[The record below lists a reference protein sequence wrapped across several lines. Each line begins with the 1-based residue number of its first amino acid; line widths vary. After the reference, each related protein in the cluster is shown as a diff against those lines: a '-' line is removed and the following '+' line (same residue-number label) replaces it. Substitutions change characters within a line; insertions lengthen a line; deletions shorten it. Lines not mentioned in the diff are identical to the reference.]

1 MYAYHGAEE
10 TRPRRRDVP
19 PSDLLTFV
27 PWNETGRMMRPPIHG
42 AMGSPSMQ
50 GGGEEKLEAVGPV
63 GGFLGSAR
71 PIQLAVGTLRQEITR
86 WSKRDLPWVPD
97 AWVLQA
103 MLNGLVW
110 RYERWAD
117 MGKEILAVA
126 LIGE

>member
-1 MYAYHGAEE
+1 
-10 TRPRRRDVP
+10 
-19 PSDLLTFV
+19 
-27 PWNETGRMMRPPIHG
+27 
-42 AMGSPSMQ
+42 MQ
-50 GGGEEKLEAVGPV
+50 RGEDEKTEPVGPV

-71 PIQLAVGTLRQEITR
+71 PIQLAIGTLRQEITR

-97 AWVLQA
+97 AWVLQS
-103 MLNGLVW
+103 MLSGLVW

>member
-1 MYAYHGAEE
+1 
-10 TRPRRRDVP
+10 
-19 PSDLLTFV
+19 
-27 PWNETGRMMRPPIHG
+27 
-42 AMGSPSMQ
+42 MQ
-50 GGGEEKLEAVGPV
+50 GGGEDKLDAVGPV
-63 GGFLGSAR
+63 GGFLGSTR

-117 MGKEILAVA
+117 VGKEILAVA
-126 LIGE
+126 LVGE